1 MIVCMSMIV
10 CMAMAVAVNVAV
22 MVAVCYVS
30 VGKRRF
36 ICFPRILERR
46 RFVMRMT
53 VVIVVGMAMP
63 L

>member
-1 MIVCMSMIV
+1 MSMIVCMSM
-10 CMAMAVAVNVAV
+10 AVVMSVAV

-36 ICFPRILERR
+36 VCFPRILERR

-53 VVIVVGMAMP
+53 VIIVVGMVMP